1 MNENNIFNSNLERD
15 IFCMDIAEAWI
26 KYRQKENKPVSFDD
40 FWEWVEEFTQCFE
53 NNFYDVYEEEF
64 GVIYEEE

>member
-26 KYRQKENKPVSFDD
+26 KYRQKENKPVSFDA
-40 FWEWVEEFTQCFE
+40 FWEWVEEFTHDLE
-53 NNFYDVYEEEF
+53 YNFNDVYEAEF
-64 GVIYEEE
+64 DTTEEE